1 MNETANR
8 ARAVVDLAA
17 VRANVRA
24 LRDRAPGAELM
35 AVVKSDGYGHGAVPC
50 ARAAREAGAAWL
62 GTALPEEAL
71 ALRAAGDTGR
81 LMCWLWTPGGP
92 WRRVVEQDIDVS
104 VSGLWALR
112 EVTAAARAAGRTA
125 RVQLKI
131 DTGLG
136 RNGCPPAD
144 WPELTAAA
152 GAAEAAGALRVT
164 GVWSHFACADEPGHP
179 SITAQLDVFRQ
190 ALRTAESAG
199 LRPEV
204 RHIANTPATLTLPEA
219 HFDLVRTGIGIYG
232 ISPSP
237 EVGTPEDFGL
247 RPAMTLEA
255 ALASVKRVPG
265 GHGVS
270 YGHRYLTPGETT
282 LALVPLGYADGIPRH
297 ASGTGPV
304 LVAGKWRTVAGRIA
318 MDQFVVD
325 LGGDSAEVGDLAV
338 LFGPGDRGEP
348 TAEDWGRAAGTI
360 GYEIVTRIGTRVP
373 RVYVDSERDGGVFG
387 VHGAEEAH
395 EAHEAHAAHEEN
407 GTAAGTAAETE
418 SAANSATDLAVN
430 SATSTAISTAPTTAT
445 TNASDTAT
453 AGTADGDTA
462 LTGGTA

>member
-1 MNETANR
+1 MNETAKR
-8 ARAVVDLAA
+8 ARAVIDLAA
-17 VRANVRA
+17 VRSNVRT
-24 LRDRAPGAELM
+24 LRDRAPRAELM
-35 AVVKSDGYGHGAVPC
+35 AVVKSDGYGHGAVRC
-50 ARAAREAGAAWL
+50 ARAAREAGATWL
-62 GTALPEEAL
+62 GTALPEEAF

-92 WRRVVEQDIDVS
+92 WRQAVEQDIDVS

-112 EVTAAARAAGRTA
+112 EVVAAARACGRTA

-136 RNGCPPAD
+136 RNGCQPAD

-152 GAAEAAGALRVT
+152 RAAEAEGALTVT

-179 SITAQLDVFRQ
+179 SIDAQLASFED
-190 ALRTAESAG
+190 ALRTAGAAG

-204 RHIANTPATLTLPEA
+204 RHIANTPATLTLPHA
-219 HFDLVRTGIGIYG
+219 HYDLVRAGIGIYG

-237 EVGTPEDFGL
+237 ELGTSQDLGL

-270 YGHRYLTPGETT
+270 YGHLYTTPGETT
-282 LALVPLGYADGIPRH
+282 LALVPLGYADGVPRH

-325 LGGDSAEVGDLAV
+325 LGGDSAEEGATAV

-348 TAEDWGRAAGTI
+348 TAEDWARAAGTI

-373 RVYVDSERDGGVFG
+373 RVYVGSGIRS
-387 VHGAEEAH
+387 GAEEA
-395 EAHEAHAAHEEN
+395 A
-407 GTAAGTAAETE
+407 AAEGD
-418 SAANSATDLAVN
+418 SAF
-430 SATSTAISTAPTTAT
+430 
-445 TNASDTAT
+445 
-453 AGTADGDTA
+453 
-462 LTGGTA
+462 TGGTA